1 MTKNTNID
9 ILKVNEPHSDA
20 LLRVYSVLVL
30 GREYI
35 GACNLCNQKTLH
47 KKCCIFKPILVNLIE
62 AQMQDLYY
70 HR

>member
-1 MTKNTNID
+1 MTKNPNID

-20 LLRVYSVLVL
+20 LLRVYSVRVL

-47 KKCCIFKPILVNLIE
+47 KNGQPN
-62 AQMQDLYY
+62 
-70 HR
+70 